1 MIYIYLYVHGGERF
15 LLLLP
20 SAAQS
25 GHIEYKKG
33 GRKARGWGE
42 LPAGSREPPA
52 ASFHPPGWVA
62 GTRGCPRPPVSLPV
76 YSRFHHSGARC
87 EEGPGRVILGGAAG
101 SRE

>member
-52 ASFHPPGWVA
+52 APF
-62 GTRGCPRPPVSLPV
+62 TL
-76 YSRFHHSGARC
+76 
-87 EEGPGRVILGGAAG
+87 LGGSQEHGAALVPRYRCRSVLG
-101 SRE
+101 FTTQVRGVRRGPAG